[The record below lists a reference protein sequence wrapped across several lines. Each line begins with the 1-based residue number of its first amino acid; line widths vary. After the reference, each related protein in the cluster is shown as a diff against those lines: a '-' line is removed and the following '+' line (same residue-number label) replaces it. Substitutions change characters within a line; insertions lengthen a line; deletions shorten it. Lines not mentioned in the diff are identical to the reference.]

1 MSYWKGKLVLF
12 ALLPAAGTLARAQ
25 AVPRLDTMTPAV
37 ALVSPSLITPA
48 RPPCARPVEVFDM
61 DDYNGPLNRLVARF
75 SQRIESTTV
84 HLPRRHSELR
94 PCALS
99 SADKFHMFVESSADP
114 LNYVGAAWDAATAQL
129 DHDDRA
135 FQQGPSGYGRRYA
148 AAVADNAT
156 SDFLGIYLFPS
167 LFRQD
172 PRYYA
177 MREGPAPARLG
188 HALAHRFV
196 TRGDS
201 GKLMPNYSEW
211 FTTVGSKAISNL
223 YHPGNPRGFGPT
235 ATRVGFSVG
244 NDMAWDVLREFWPEV
259 TRKFH
264 LPFRSR

>member
-1 MSYWKGKLVLF
+1 MSDWQGKLVLF
-12 ALLPAAGTLARAQ
+12 ALLPAACTLARAQ

-84 HLPRRHSELR
+84 HLPRRHSDLR

-177 MREGPAPARLG
+177 RREGPAPARLG

-264 LPFRSR
+264 LPFRSH